1 MKRKYQGRG
10 CFTLLQLNCVPFVAA
25 LVTTVAVLEK
35 SLPDTTDLL
44 SGRTCAKSILSLD
57 RLRLDLQDLEAA

>member
-1 MKRKYQGRG
+1 MNANIKAAAAS
-10 CFTLLQLNCVPFVAA
+10 LLAELRAYRTA

-35 SLPDTTDLL
+35 SLPDTTDAV
-44 SGRTCAKSILSLD
+44 RPYAQVILSLD